1 MSKLFFD
8 SKRKDFKG
16 IEKWNVSNVTNMY
29 AMFIFASMF
38 NEDISDWN
46 VSNVETMESMF
57 CEAESFN
64 QDIINWDID
73 NKDEPKNENILVKCT
88 VTKNLPK

>member
-1 MSKLFFD
+1 MCNRNYSE
-8 SKRKDFKG
+8 
-16 IEKWNVSNVTNMY
+16 IEN
-29 AMFIFASMF
+29 
-38 NEDISDWN
+38 WN

-57 CEAESFN
+57 CKAESFN